1 MKASAKKLL
10 ENGKAIT
17 KEMKNVF
24 KLEDLENDENDFK
37 KSDTRVE
44 KLQKMRADA
53 DEVKH

>member
-17 KEMKNVF
+17 KEMNNVF